1 MTLPMLSP
9 RRRRAAFAAAASVAA
24 LAAALPASA
33 LAIPPGGPGET
44 RNGATV
50 TVSPR
55 LVAPGGTVT
64 IAGSGFSPGQTLN
77 VKLDDGLLLPAT
89 PAPGGADVFL
99 TVVVDGSGNI
109 PAATDL
115 DLDTVRPADQP
126 AVQDGSHR
134 VRVLSGSPV
143 ARSIHADFAVT
154 TLSLGPP
161 ENLVGSGPP
170 PPVPA
175 SGFVGP
181 PESELLEFPAAAD
194 PDLPYTDIPRLVA
207 GSVVPFR
214 FHDFPAAQLVTL
226 KRNDAAA
233 NELQLMSDA
242 SGDGAGYVTPDTTQ
256 PGSNWIRFLT
266 GPPPNQ
272 RSVRAPYA
280 IVPNTDGRGVK
291 ITRQVLASG
300 SVAYATKALTR
311 QPVDY
316 VPLSNDGQTFR
327 AQIQGE
333 APITQTAN
341 GAGVATGT
349 LALPPGILPGTYTA
363 LFTIG
368 FAKQNDFPQAVFA
381 RSFDVVAELPAA
393 TAALASAT
401 SLPGGTVSYTLGS
414 FASNAGGGQKVGVY
428 VDGVAAPVDCVD
440 TRCRRR
446 PRRLVRAARRRRG
459 RRCDR
464 ALRRRQPVRH
474 RRRDHAAA
482 GARRRRS
489 ADGRRRARAP
499 ARGGL
504 ASGGPAATAGRAQ
517 VDPALGALEEPAREQ
532 GRHDHAQPEARVGAR
547 EHGDHD
553 QDAEAREAQ
562 EELEEQEG
570 RHDREALVHLHAGGR
585 EPVGQAHA
593 HEGRQDAAQAPEDR
607 PRPDLRHACRW
618 QGRHEKRTA
627 EPLTLARAAGRDVR
641 SA

>member
-9 RRRRAAFAAAASVAA
+9 RRGRAAFAAAASVAA
-24 LAAALPASA
+24 LAAALPAGA
-33 LAIPPGGPGET
+33 LAIPPGGPGEN

-64 IAGSGFSPGQTLN
+64 IAGSGFSPGQTLTI
-77 VKLDDGLLLPAT
+77 KLDDGLLLPAT

-175 SGFVGP
+175 SGFVAP

-226 KRNDAAA
+226 KRNDAPA

-242 SGDGAGYVTPDTTQ
+242 AGDGSGYVTPDTTQ

-280 IVPNTDGRGVK
+280 IVPNTDDRGVK
-291 ITRQVLASG
+291 VTRQVLATG
-300 SVAYATKALTR
+300 GVAYATKALTR

-327 AQIQGE
+327 AQIVGE

-341 GAGVATGT
+341 GAGVAIGT

-393 TAALASAT
+393 TAALGSAT

-428 VDGVAAPVDCVD
+428 VDGVPAPADCVD
-440 TRCRRR
+440 TDVAGDHAGSFALPAGVGVGAAIVRFVAGSQCVTGGATTQPPARDVAAALTVVAAPVPPPPPPVAAPPR
-446 PRRLVRAARRRRG
+446 PGPPPVPLKSPLSVLSKSLRVSKGGTITLSLKPASVRVNTAITIKTQKPVKLKKSSKNKKVVTIAKRSFISTPGAASRSVKLTLTKDGKTLLKRLKTVLVRISVT
-459 RRCDR
+459 
-464 ALRRRQPVRH
+464 P
-474 RRRDHAAA
+474 
-482 GARRRRS
+482 
-489 ADGRRRARAP
+489 
-499 ARGGL
+499 
-504 ASGGPAATAGRAQ
+504 
-517 VDPALGALEEPAREQ
+517 
-532 GRHDHAQPEARVGAR
+532 
-547 EHGDHD
+547 
-553 QDAEAREAQ
+553 
-562 EELEEQEG
+562 
-570 RHDREALVHLHAGGR
+570 AGGKAVTR
-585 EPVGQAHA
+585 N
-593 HEGRQDAAQAPEDR
+593 
-607 PRPDLRHACRW
+607 
-618 QGRHEKRTA
+618 
-627 EPLTLARAAGRDVR
+627 VR
-641 SA
+641 LSR